1 MVPSAA
7 PLPSSAPTPKPLSS
21 NSISRAACRT
31 ARSCAA
37 WRAFSTSRS
46 FVVAASIP
54 FYGPPGLPPCPR
66 CHLLS
71 GPRPPTSAAGVAL
84 ACGSVFARLHAS
96 VRRRAGKKPT
106 PMAGILDSQAVKM
119 AEGGPERGYDAGKK
133 VSGRKQHLL
142 VDVFGMV
149 IACAMY
155 GQHPG
160 RGRLRGRAGP
170 GSVTLFSAE
179 EDLGGQPQC
188 QQANAGVR

>member
-1 MVPSAA
+1 M
-7 PLPSSAPTPKPLSS
+7 PSSIWT
-21 NSISRAACRT
+21 
-31 ARSCAA
+31 
-37 WRAFSTSRS
+37 
-46 FVVAASIP
+46 AASSFCRRRRTDLWQHI
-54 FYGPPGLPPCPR
+54 R
-66 CHLLS
+66 Q
-71 GPRPPTSAAGVAL
+71 T
-84 ACGSVFARLHAS
+84 LHAA

-188 QQANAGVR
+188 QQANAGVRVDHLRLDL